1 MELRDLRYL
10 AASALAGNF
19 TAAAGSLGLNSS
31 TISRR
36 IARLEDE
43 LGVTLFERGHFGIR
57 LTSAGR
63 AIIVDVRRAL
73 DDIEA
78 IERSGQLNGRGRI
91 GRIRLGLRMPPVGEP
106 LRSLLASWHAACA
119 SVTLHLYELD
129 DYDLRAA
136 FADRRLD
143 AAFVTRHTLWP
154 EALAIPLYRER
165 ILAAVPVGHHLC
177 NKMPLRWAD
186 LRSETI
192 LTQEWDG
199 SHSAREFFASL
210 LGSGV
215 SFCPQ
220 ADSKQSVLALVGAG
234 FGVTLATESQSAV
247 VFPGVSFVP
256 VDEANAWVQVDLA
269 WAPRV
274 EEPAVG
280 RFLAFLRD
288 EAWSRSLAQ

>member
-63 AIIVDVRRAL
+63 AIMVDVRRAL

-91 GRIRLGLRMPPVGEP
+91 GRIRLSLRMPPVGEP

-119 SVTLHLYELD
+119 SVTLHLYELN

-154 EALAIPLYRER
+154 EALANHAFGSAIDRNITPGNLTSHWLFAANVIPKP
-165 ILAAVPVGHHLC
+165 A
-177 NKMPLRWAD
+177 
-186 LRSETI
+186 
-192 LTQEWDG
+192 LT
-199 SHSAREFFASL
+199 SARTDCL
-210 LGSGV
+210 L
-215 SFCPQ
+215 
-220 ADSKQSVLALVGAG
+220 
-234 FGVTLATESQSAV
+234 
-247 VFPGVSFVP
+247 
-256 VDEANAWVQVDLA
+256 
-269 WAPRV
+269 APCV
-274 EEPAVG
+274 
-280 RFLAFLRD
+280 
-288 EAWSRSLAQ
+288 